1 MLDQIHGWQQKMM
14 EKFGIHFI
22 HASDE
27 WYIMAGRELPQ
38 EDSYDGYLQL
48 ENGVGMLR
56 LLGTEV
62 QDTLA
67 ELDGDDRKVQA
78 VSATGALA
86 APYIAR
92 YMGMIHEKF
101 PNVNVEVV
109 TIRNE
114 FFGETITVAGLI
126 TGGDL
131 MRQLKGKNLGE
142 KLLIPCSMLKN
153 DENVFLDDVTVEELS
168 KELNVEIVIV
178 DEGGADL
185 VSAILD
191 PPQHKKQKRRQMYE
205 QTGSSNSGQA

>member
-92 YMGMIHEKF
+92 YMGMIL
-101 PNVNVEVV
+101 
-109 TIRNE
+109 RNSQ
-114 FFGETITVAGLI
+114 
-126 TGGDL
+126 
-131 MRQLKGKNLGE
+131 M
-142 KLLIPCSMLKN
+142 SM
-153 DENVFLDDVTVEELS
+153 
-168 KELNVEIVIV
+168 
-178 DEGGADL
+178 
-185 VSAILD
+185 
-191 PPQHKKQKRRQMYE
+191 
-205 QTGSSNSGQA
+205 

>member
-1 MLDQIHGWQQKMM
+1 M
-14 EKFGIHFI
+14 
-22 HASDE
+22 
-27 WYIMAGRELPQ
+27 YIMAGRELPQ
-38 EDSYDGYLQL
+38 EASYDGYLQL

-86 APYIAR
+86 APYIVR

-185 VSAILD
+185 VSAVLD